1 MNTVPNDIFHSK
13 KNPVIQKYSLNKY
26 LLILHHVLDIVG
38 AAVERNMSKILP
50 FRKVQT
56 KNLLVYSLIK
66 NTAHEISG

>member
-1 MNTVPNDIFHSK
+1 MTFFILRRIQSFKNTHST
-13 KNPVIQKYSLNKY
+13 Y
-26 LLILHHVLDIVG
+26 LLIVHHVLHIVVG
-38 AAVERNMSKILP
+38 AVERNMSKILP